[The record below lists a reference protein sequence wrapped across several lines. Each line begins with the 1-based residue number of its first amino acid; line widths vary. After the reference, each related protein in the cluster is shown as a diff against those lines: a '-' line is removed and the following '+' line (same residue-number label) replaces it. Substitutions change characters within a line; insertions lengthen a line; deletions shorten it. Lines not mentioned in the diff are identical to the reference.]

1 MEKKDYI
8 FKGGL
13 TRLWWI
19 PLITGLLAI
28 TVGIWCL
35 CDPVSTLP
43 VLAYFFA
50 AAMCVAGCFNFVFSL
65 VNAGRYP
72 GWGWGFALGLLELIS
87 GVWLFCMPQGQLTVT
102 FMYIIGLYMIFAV
115 VNAIADACTFYGT
128 YNSVLGWLI
137 AILVIA
143 LFFAIVFLAGPVAN
157 GIAIW
162 VFIGISLIL
171 FGGYRIGVAALMRKI
186 NKSIRF

>member
-1 MEKKDYI
+1 
-8 FKGGL
+8 
-13 TRLWWI
+13 
-19 PLITGLLAI
+19 
-28 TVGIWCL
+28 
-35 CDPVSTLP
+35 
-43 VLAYFFA
+43 
-50 AAMCVAGCFNFVFSL
+50 
-65 VNAGRYP
+65 
-72 GWGWGFALGLLELIS
+72 
-87 GVWLFCMPQGQLTVT
+87 
-102 FMYIIGLYMIFAV
+102 MIFAV

-143 LFFAIVFLAGPVAN
+143 LFFAIAFLAGPVAN